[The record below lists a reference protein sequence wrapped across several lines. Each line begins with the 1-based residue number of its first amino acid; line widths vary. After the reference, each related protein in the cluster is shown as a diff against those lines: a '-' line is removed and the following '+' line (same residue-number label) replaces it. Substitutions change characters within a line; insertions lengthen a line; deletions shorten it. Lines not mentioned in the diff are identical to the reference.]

1 MSVNE
6 QMVQDMVKEVVAR
19 LQIDADVSGNA
30 GVFKDMNEAIEA
42 AKKAQKQVHALSM
55 DQREKIIS
63 LIRKKTKEN
72 AEIIARMGVQETG
85 MGNVGHKILKHHLV
99 AEKTPG
105 TEDITTTAWSG
116 DRGLTLIA
124 IGAVLTSERFPSES

>member
-55 DQREKIIS
+55 DQREKDKGECRNYCAHGCS
-63 LIRKKTKEN
+63 
-72 AEIIARMGVQETG
+72 
-85 MGNVGHKILKHHLV
+85 GNWNGKCR
-99 AEKTPG
+99 A
-105 TEDITTTAWSG
+105 
-116 DRGLTLIA
+116 
-124 IGAVLTSERFPSES
+124 

>member
-6 QMVQDMVKEVVAR
+6 HMVQDMVKEVVAR

-85 MGNVGHKILKHHLV
+85 MGNVGH
-99 AEKTPG
+99 
-105 TEDITTTAWSG
+105 
-116 DRGLTLIA
+116 
-124 IGAVLTSERFPSES
+124 